1 MGAIVVYDITNRN
14 SYRRVDS
21 WIREIKTFSSNPHCV
36 LVLLGNKC
44 DLSTARQVTVE
55 EATDFAKRH
64 EMSFLETSALDS
76 TNVTRAFQM
85 TLKGTNIIWSHYNG
99 IISLKSSSVEKLR
112 NFCISDV
119 I

>member
-1 MGAIVVYDITNRN
+1 
-14 SYRRVDS
+14 
-21 WIREIKTFSSNPHCV
+21 
-36 LVLLGNKC
+36 LGNKC

-85 TLKGTNIIWSHYNG
+85 TLKGTSSFIDFPYNIAFLAWIQVREIFDHILNL
-99 IISLKSSSVEKLR
+99 I
-112 NFCISDV
+112 
-119 I
+119 

>member
-85 TLKGTNIIWSHYNG
+85 TLKGTLLSQTYLFPYFHP
-99 IISLKSSSVEKLR
+99 L
-112 NFCISDV
+112 
-119 I
+119 